1 MTARLPRRVVRLAAT
16 AAAVLLSVT
25 VATPAA
31 AQWRVGGFLGGE
43 HESSWDEFL
52 VIGADARGAVGS
64 NGLELN
70 PRISYFL
77 REFTTRFQLDF
88 NLLKPL
94 TLASK
99 SRLVP
104 YVGLGLAFE
113 SISYD
118 QGTVDSESAVGF
130 NYVVGATT
138 NSTGSLRPFAQFQ
151 YSVLNDA
158 PNNATVNVGLH
169 FTLGGKR

>member
-1 MTARLPRRVVRLAAT
+1 MSPRALRLVAFI
-16 AAAVLLSVT
+16 
-25 VATPAA
+25 VATITCASPAA
-31 AQWRVGGFLGGE
+31 AQWRIGGFVGGE

-64 NGLELN
+64 KGIEIN
-70 PRISYFL
+70 PRVSYFL
-77 REFTTRFQLDF
+77 REGTSRFQLDL

-94 TLASK
+94 VLASP
-99 SRLVP
+99 SRLAP

-118 QGTVDSESAVGF
+118 VSTIDSESAVGF

-138 NSTGSLRPFAQFQ
+138 TGSGQFKPFAQLQ
-151 YSVLNDA
+151 YTVLNDA
-158 PNNATVNVGLH
+158 PNNAVVSVGVH
-169 FTLGGKR
+169 VSVGGRR